1 MKEIED
7 IKFMRRCLDLAGK
20 AEGMTYPNPVVGSVI
35 INNGTIIGEGFHLKA
50 GEPHAEVN
58 AVNSVKDQNL
68 LNSST
73 LFVNLEPCSHY
84 GKTPPCTEMIITRG
98 IRKVV
103 VGTKDTSS
111 KVAGKGIKMLRDA
124 GCEVITS
131 VMEDKCRWINRRFF
145 CFNEF
150 RRPYIILKWAQ
161 SADGYIDINRK
172 AEHAGSPVWISGKP
186 ERALVHKWRATEQ
199 AILTGANTMRLDNP
213 RLNVRDW
220 AGNNPLRLVLSSSG
234 QIDFDSA
241 LFKINGTNIVF
252 THNSI
257 IKQINGLKVKLDKN
271 RDSARQIADYL
282 FNEGIQSVIIEG
294 GREVLDHFIS
304 TGLWD
309 EARIFHGKDEFRKGI
324 RAPEISGKVLSVMNF
339 NRSTLE
345 IVKNELAHQPERV
358 DNNNL
363 NL

>member
-1 MKEIED
+1 MQEVD
-7 IKFMRRCLDLAGK
+7 NIKFMRRCLDLAGK

-35 INNGTIIGEGFHLKA
+35 VNSGTVIGEGFHLKT

-58 AVNSVKDQNL
+58 AINSVKDGSL

-73 LFVNLEPCSHY
+73 LYVNLEPCSHH
-84 GKTPPCTEMIITRG
+84 GRTPPCAELIIARG

-103 VGTKDTSS
+103 VGTKDTSG

-124 GCEVITS
+124 GCEVFTG
-131 VMEDKCRWINRRFF
+131 VMENECRWINRRFF

-199 AILTGANTMRLDNP
+199 AILTGANTMRMDNP
-213 RLNVRDW
+213 RLDVRDW
-220 AGNNPLRLVLSSSG
+220 AGDNPLRLVLSSSG

-257 IKQINGLKVKLDKN
+257 IKQINGLKVALDKN
-271 RDSARQIADYL
+271 RASARQVADYL

-309 EARIFHGKDEFRKGI
+309 EARIFHGKDEFREGI
-324 RAPEISGKVLSVMNF
+324 RAPEISGKVLSIMNF
-339 NRSTLE
+339 NRSILE
-345 IVKNELAHQPERV
+345 IVKNELAQQPERV
-358 DNNNL
+358 DINN
-363 NL
+363 

>member
-1 MKEIED
+1 MQEVD
-7 IKFMRRCLDLAGK
+7 NIKFMRRCLDLAGK

-35 INNGTIIGEGFHLKA
+35 VNSGRVIGEGFHLKP
-50 GEPHAEVN
+50 GEPHAEAN
-58 AVNSVKDQNL
+58 AINSVKDESL

-73 LFVNLEPCSHY
+73 LYVNLEPCSHH
-84 GKTPPCTEMIITRG
+84 GRTPPCAELIIARG

-103 VGTKDTSS
+103 VGTKDTSG

-124 GCEVITS
+124 GCEVFTG
-131 VMEDKCRWINRRFF
+131 VMEDECRWINRRFF

-186 ERALVHKWRATEQ
+186 ERALVHKWRANEQ
-199 AILTGANTMRLDNP
+199 AILTGANTMRMDNP

-220 AGNNPLRLVLSSSG
+220 AGDNPLRLVLSSSG

-257 IKQINGLKVKLDKN
+257 IKQINGLKVTLDKN
-271 RDSARQIADYL
+271 RASARQVADYL

-309 EARIFHGKDEFRKGI
+309 EARIFHGKDEFREGI
-324 RAPEISGKVLSVMNF
+324 RAPEISGKVLSIMNF
-339 NRSTLE
+339 NRSILE
-345 IVKNELAHQPERV
+345 IVKNELAQQPERV
-358 DNNNL
+358 DINN
-363 NL
+363 

>member
-1 MKEIED
+1 MQEVD
-7 IKFMRRCLDLAGK
+7 NIKFMRRCLDLAGK

-35 INNGTIIGEGFHLKA
+35 VNSGTVIGEGFHLKT

-58 AVNSVKDQNL
+58 AINSVKDGSL

-73 LFVNLEPCSHY
+73 LYVNLEPCSHH
-84 GKTPPCTEMIITRG
+84 GRTPPCAELIIARG

-103 VGTKDTSS
+103 VGTKDTSG

-124 GCEVITS
+124 GCEVFTG
-131 VMEDKCRWINRRFF
+131 VMEDECRWINRRFF

-199 AILTGANTMRLDNP
+199 AILTGANTMRMDNP
-213 RLNVRDW
+213 RLDVRDW
-220 AGNNPLRLVLSSSG
+220 AGDNPLRLVLSSSG

-271 RDSARQIADYL
+271 RDSALQIADYL

-294 GREVLDHFIS
+294 GREVLNHFIS

-309 EARIFHGKDEFRKGI
+309 EARIFHGKDEFREGI
-324 RAPEISGKVLSVMNF
+324 RAPEILGKVLSIMNF
-339 NRSTLE
+339 NRSILE
-345 IVKNELAHQPERV
+345 IVKNELAQQPERV
-358 DNNNL
+358 DINN
-363 NL
+363 